1 MLALFPA
8 VWWRISGVAVLTEIL
23 STAWRKWLAIFFALA
38 LFNVQMLVTC
48 CVVVLY
54 VLNVLLAATTSTH
67 QPVCSVRHHR
77 INVANALWDFILQ
90 IAAACSGV

>member
-8 VWWRISGVAVLTEIL
+8 VGGGFQGLQCSQKFSVLHGESG
-23 STAWRKWLAIFFALA
+23 WPFFALA

-67 QPVCSVRHHR
+67 QPVCSVRHHT
-77 INVANALWDFILQ
+77 INAANALWDLILQ
-90 IAAACSGV
+90 IAGACCGV

>member
-23 STAWRKWLAIFFALA
+23 STAWRKWLAIFCLGALQCTDVGDVLCCGA
-38 LFNVQMLVTC
+38 LRSQRIAC
-48 CVVVLY
+48 S
-54 VLNVLLAATTSTH
+54 LNINTLATS
-67 QPVCSVRHHR
+67 VAWHHR